1 MLSLIFA
8 VVGLCGLA
16 ADGCG
21 GQSGNTGTSRP
32 TSVATRPAVRTDTVA
47 AAPPR
52 PAPPHL
58 SVSVPAFF
66 AGEWRP
72 AARFGATVAAWLAQR
87 GGVTFMRFDQSV
99 ARLALHAGALEP
111 GGSGW
116 RYGDEIGPSEV
127 HRVIAGFNGGFKL
140 KYASQGFFSY
150 GRVAAPLKSGLGS
163 IVTYRDGTTQIGTWD
178 AGVPSGAPI
187 ASVRQ
192 NLHLLI
198 DHGQP
203 AASVEGCVQSCWGET
218 LGGGSAVARSALGID
233 AANRLVWA
241 GGESLTPTGLADAMV
256 AAGVQ
261 RAVELDINPFWVAG
275 YMYEH
280 SDAGPRP
287 VPIVPG
293 QHGIEGE
300 LLGPDNRDF
309 FTVSA
314 R

>member
-1 MLSLIFA
+1 
-8 VVGLCGLA
+8 
-16 ADGCG
+16 
-21 GQSGNTGTSRP
+21 
-32 TSVATRPAVRTDTVA
+32 
-47 AAPPR
+47 
-52 PAPPHL
+52 
-58 SVSVPAFF
+58 VSVPAFF

-72 AARFGATVAAWLAQR
+72 AAHLGATVAAWLAQR
-87 GGVTFMRFDQSV
+87 GGVTLMRFDQSV
-99 ARLALHAGALEP
+99 TRLALHAGASEP

-140 KYASQGFFSY
+140 TYASQGFLSY
-150 GRVAAPLKSGLGS
+150 GRVAAPLRGGLAS
-163 IVTYRDGTTQIGTWD
+163 IVTYRDGTTQIGSWNE
-178 AGVPSGAPI
+178 GVPSGAPI

-198 DHGQP
+198 DHGRP
-203 AASVEGCVQSCWGET
+203 AATVESCGASCWGET

-233 AANRLVWA
+233 ADNRLVWGA
-241 GGESLTPTGLADAMV
+241 GESLTPAELASAMV

-280 SDAGPRP
+280 SEAGPRA

-309 FTVSA
+309 FAVSA